1 MKSNPI
7 EKGIQVSPASGI
19 PTGFIDAAKLGRGLN
34 AVFKGY
40 ALIFEAMAEQA
51 ELLGVEPMVKGVKD
65 SETASETATSRD
77 PSPKTVAPN
86 TGSEE
91 EKLPW
96 EKQPDDEDA
105 GAKAAAKETVSQP
118 AVITA
123 DDLLKVAAQKI
134 TTNRKNSPKIKS
146 LLTSYGCGA
155 ISQLP
160 EDKREA
166 FLNDLAQL

>member
-1 MKSNPI
+1 M
-7 EKGIQVSPASGI
+7 
-19 PTGFIDAAKLGRGLN
+19 
-34 AVFKGY
+34 
-40 ALIFEAMAEQA
+40 
-51 ELLGVEPMVKGVKD
+51 
-65 SETASETATSRD
+65 
-77 PSPKTVAPN
+77 APN
-86 TGSEE
+86 TGSEGESSSDE

-96 EKQPDDEDA
+96 EKQPDDADA
-105 GAKAAAKETVSQP
+105 EAKAAAKETVSQP

-146 LLTSYGCGA
+146 LLTSYGCSA